1 MRLLFLGLPKC
12 TDIMRDIEVSFSPKE
27 RQDTD
32 SIVEKCSRACGLSRD
47 KIAHVEVLRRSID
60 ARGGKIAFKYK
71 AQVYFKSEKPFQPYR
86 TAPYLDCSK
95 GEKVVIIG
103 AGPAGLFAALT
114 LLQRGL
120 CPVILE
126 RGKDVHSRKR
136 DTARLMLEQVVDPDS
151 NYCFGEGGAGCFSDG
166 KLYTRSTKKGD
177 IREVLYQLVQFGAD
191 PSILI
196 DAHPHIGSNR
206 LPAVIEE
213 IRKCITAH
221 GGEVHFNT
229 RAVDFVPCET
239 NGGLWSTRCVER
251 MGDGTLKETEY
262 LSKTVILACGHS
274 AKDIYQLFYD
284 KGWALEA
291 KGFALGVRAEHPQSL
306 INDIQYHGKWDRNL
320 PPAEYS
326 LVAQI
331 DGRGVFSFCMC
342 PGGILL
348 PSSTSPG
355 EVVLN
360 GMSNSQRNSPW
371 ANAGIVTSIEPEDV
385 EEFSEWGPL
394 KLLKYQ
400 EKVEQGIFSHNGGC
414 LKAPAQRMDD
424 FCKGRLSADLPATS
438 YKIGAYPAL
447 LSEVLPAE
455 VYQRLKRSFFFFD
468 KKMRG
473 YYTSQ
478 SLLLAVESRTSSP
491 VRIPRDPET
500 LQHIS
505 LKNLFPCGEGAGYS
519 GGIVSSALDGI
530 NVARKV

>member
-1 MRLLFLGLPKC
+1 
-12 TDIMRDIEVSFSPKE
+12 MRDIEISFMPTE
-27 RQDTD
+27 RQGKDE
-32 SIVEKCSRACGLSRD
+32 IVERCSKACGLSRG

-60 ARGGKIAFKYK
+60 ARGGKVAVRYK
-71 AQVYFKSEKPFQPYR
+71 TQVYLTSDEPFRPYR

-95 GEKVVIIG
+95 AGKVVIVG

-114 LLQRGL
+114 LLQKGK

-136 DTARLMLEQVVDPDS
+136 DTAQLMLNQIVDPDS

-177 IREVLYQLVQFGAD
+177 IRQVLYQLVAFGAD
-191 PSILI
+191 PSILT
-196 DAHPHIGSNR
+196 DAHPHIGSNK
-206 LPAVIEE
+206 LPQVIEE
-213 IRKCITAH
+213 IRKCIISH
-221 GGEVHFNT
+221 GGQVHFNT
-229 RAVDFVPCET
+229 RVVDFVPSEH
-239 NGGLWSTRCVER
+239 NNGLWSTRCIER
-251 MGDGTLKETEY
+251 DDSGALKEVEY
-262 LSKTVILACGHS
+262 LSDAVILACGHS
-274 AKDIYQLFYD
+274 AKDIYQLFFD
-284 KGWALEA
+284 RGWDLQA

-306 INDIQYHGKWDRNL
+306 INDIQYHGKWSKAL

-326 LVAQI
+326 LVSQI

-348 PSSTSPG
+348 PSSTEPG

-385 EEFSEWGPL
+385 EEFEEWGPL
-394 KLLKYQ
+394 KLLRYQ
-400 EKVEQGIFSHNGGC
+400 ERIERGIFEQNGGS
-414 LKAPAQRMDD
+414 LRAPAQRMTD
-424 FCKGRLSADLPATS
+424 FCKDRLSSDLPASS
-438 YKIGAYPAL
+438 YKPGVYSAP
-447 LSEVLPAE
+447 LSQILPE
-455 VYQRLKRSFFFFD
+455 DIYKRLKRSFFFFD

-478 SLLLAVESRTSSP
+478 SLLVAVESRTSSP

-505 LKNLFPCGEGAGYS
+505 LRNLYPCGEGAGYS
-519 GGIVSSALDGI
+519 GGIVSSAMDGI
-530 NVARKV
+530 LVAMAAASTTA

>member
-1 MRLLFLGLPKC
+1 
-12 TDIMRDIEVSFSPKE
+12 MRDIEVSFLPTEK
-27 RQDTD
+27 QGIDA
-32 SIVEKCSRACGLSRD
+32 IVERCGKACGITLD

-60 ARGGKIAFKYK
+60 ARGGKVAVKYK
-71 AQVYFKSEKPFQPYR
+71 AQVYLKSDSPFRPYQV
-86 TAPYLDCSK
+86 APYLDCSK
-95 GEKVVIIG
+95 GRKVVIVG

-120 CPVILE
+120 CPIILE

-136 DTARLMLEQVVDPDS
+136 DTAQLMLNQVVDPDS

-177 IREVLYQLVQFGAD
+177 IRQVLYQLVAFGAD
-191 PSILI
+191 PSILT

-206 LPAVIEE
+206 LPQVIEE
-213 IRKCITAH
+213 IRKCIVSH
-221 GGEVHFNT
+221 GGQVHFNSRVT
-229 RAVDFVPCET
+229 DFVPQSQN
-239 NGGLWSTRCVER
+239 NGPWITRCTER
-251 MGDGTLKETEY
+251 EPSGELKDVEY
-262 LSKTVILACGHS
+262 LSDAVILACGHS
-274 AKDIYQLFYD
+274 AKDIYHLFHE
-284 KGWALEA
+284 KGWELQA

-306 INDIQYHGKWDRNL
+306 INDIQYHGKWSKVL

-326 LVAQI
+326 LVCQM

-348 PSSTSPG
+348 PSSTEPG

-400 EKVEQGIFSHNGGC
+400 EKIERGIFAHNGGT
-414 LKAPAQRMDD
+414 LKAPAQRMTD

-438 YKIGAYPAL
+438 YKPGVYSAL
-447 LSEVLPAE
+447 LSDILPAG
-455 VYQRLKRSFFFFD
+455 VYGRLKRSFYFFD

-491 VRIPRDPET
+491 VRIPRNPES

-505 LKNLFPCGEGAGYS
+505 LRNMFPCGEGAGYS
-519 GGIVSSALDGI
+519 GGIVSSAIDGI
-530 NVARKV
+530 NVAMKV

>member
-1 MRLLFLGLPKC
+1 MKE
-12 TDIMRDIEVSFSPKE
+12 IEVSFSVSEK
-27 RQDTD
+27 QGKDALAD
-32 SIVEKCSRACGLSRD
+32 KCSKSCGVSPD
-47 KIAHVEVLRRSID
+47 KIAHIEVLRRSID
-60 ARGGKIAFKYK
+60 ARGGKINFKYR
-71 AQVYFKSEKPFQPYR
+71 AQVYLKSDKPFQPYKV
-86 TAPYLDCSK
+86 APYLDCSK

-103 AGPAGLFAALT
+103 EGPAGLFAALT
-114 LLQRGL
+114 LLQRGK

-126 RGKDVHSRKR
+126 RGKDIHSRKK

-177 IREVLYQLVQFGAD
+177 IREVLYQLVEFGAD

-196 DAHPHIGSNR
+196 DAHPHIGSDR
-206 LPAVIEE
+206 LPAIMER
-213 IRKCITAH
+213 IRNCIISH

-229 RAVDFVPCET
+229 RAVDFIPPSGR
-239 NGGLWSTRCVER
+239 NGLWSTRCVER
-251 MGDGTLKETEY
+251 YASGGLKDTEY
-262 LSKTVILACGHS
+262 QSKSIILACGHS

-284 KGWALEA
+284 RGWALEA

-306 INDIQYHGKWDRNL
+306 VNEIQYHGKWQKNL
-320 PPAEYS
+320 PAAEYS

-360 GMSNSQRNSPW
+360 GMSNSRRNSPW

-385 EEFSEWGPL
+385 DEFEEWGPL
-394 KLLKYQ
+394 KLLKFQ
-400 EKVEQGIFSHNGGC
+400 EKIERGIFAHNGGS

-424 FCKGRLSADLPATS
+424 FCKDRLSADLPATS
-438 YKIGAYPAL
+438 YKIGVYSAK
-447 LSEVLPAE
+447 LSEVLPE
-455 VYQRLKRSFFFFD
+455 FVYKRLKRSFFFFD

-478 SLLLAVESRTSSP
+478 SLLLATESRTSSP